1 MKFPCQRLHLCGD
14 ILVAARGARINLF
27 NVQDGSRLGTW
38 ARPSGSKT
46 ATAAETEEAKP
57 GDGSS
62 APAAGEEVEQGPP
75 TKRRKVD
82 ESGEAQAMEVE
93 AQDVTAEKQ
102 NGQGQNG
109 KKAGKG
115 QTPARIKSA
124 IPETPFVTLLAA
136 TKNGSHIVAVTS
148 PDKNLWVLEHD
159 GKGNLRELSS
169 RPMPKR
175 PCAIA
180 VSPDDKTIFSAD
192 KFGDVY
198 SLPLIPSPAADHPP
212 APSAQTDTP
221 TPEPT
226 SDTPATPQPSSPSG
240 TTLTTTTTAT
250 DATGH
255 FKSSADPS
263 TVHTK
268 RNLRALRHQALYG
281 STYQKRAEGPA
292 FEHTLLLG
300 HVSMLTGMALAS
312 SQKRDYIITA
322 DRDEHVRV
330 SRAPPH
336 AHVIETFCLGHGSF
350 VSSLCVARSAGRPDV
365 LVSAG
370 GDDALYVWRW
380 EEGALCGTAD
390 LLSHV
395 RRVDGAAAKIAVT
408 GLHALSRGADG
419 QDVTIFAFCERIQAA
434 FAFALSP
441 SNTLVHTH
449 TTPLPGLP
457 LDAVVLGQGT
467 PDARLLVSIDSS
479 SSDGSAPSGII
490 QLQAGSDDK
499 TWTASAF
506 ALQEQE
512 VEGEGE
518 GEGAADLTAEEL
530 QKLLYTTE
538 TLRKSDMEEGD
549 EFGGKGPGAAG
560 AADGEAEQQ

>member
-27 NVQDGSRLGTW
+27 NVQDGSQLGTW

-46 ATAAETEEAKP
+46 AAAAETEEAKP
-57 GDGSS
+57 GDGAS
-62 APAAGEEVEQGPP
+62 APAAGEEAEQGPP

-82 ESGEAQAMEVE
+82 ESGEAEAMEVE
-93 AQDVTAEKQ
+93 AQDGTAEKQ

-136 TKNGSHIVAVTS
+136 TRDGSHIVAVTS

-169 RPMPKR
+169 RYVPFFLGHMILSGSYSHPQNRPMPKR

-212 APSAQTDTP
+212 APPAQTDTP

-240 TTLTTTTTAT
+240 TTTT

-312 SQKRDYIITA
+312 SSSQKRDYIITA

-350 VSSLCVARSAGRPDV
+350 VSSLCVPRSAGRPDV

-408 GLHALSRGADG
+408 GLHALSRGADS
-419 QDVTIFAFCERIQAA
+419 QDVTIFAFCER
-434 FAFALSP
+434 
-441 SNTLVHTH
+441 
-449 TTPLPGLP
+449 
-457 LDAVVLGQGT
+457 
-467 PDARLLVSIDSS
+467 
-479 SSDGSAPSGII
+479 
-490 QLQAGSDDK
+490 
-499 TWTASAF
+499 
-506 ALQEQE
+506 
-512 VEGEGE
+512 
-518 GEGAADLTAEEL
+518 
-530 QKLLYTTE
+530 
-538 TLRKSDMEEGD
+538 
-549 EFGGKGPGAAG
+549 
-560 AADGEAEQQ
+560 